1 MAIESCG
8 FIGGPEVR
16 SFEEEFAA
24 AIGALASWS
33 QRDTSIVPEGERQRL
48 EFWAAN
54 LQDLDAECSPTKVCR
69 NMKDVTFD
77 GYADE
82 GGDVKAAWRNTL
94 AQEGKLGGSSLADLV
109 TLDRALER
117 LAAMNERQARVV
129 ECRVFA
135 GMSVEETAEALGV
148 SPATVKRDWT
158 VARAWLNHRLS
169 ETAEP

>member
-1 MAIESCG
+1 MLAPIVYDELEGLAHRQLRREVSG
-8 FIGGPEVR
+8 HTLQTTDLVHEAFLKLVRTDEVSFNGRAHFFAVAARVMRQILIDYAKRRSTMKRGGDAVR
-16 SFEEEFAA
+16 
-24 AIGALASWS
+24 
-33 QRDTSIVPEGERQRL
+33 VP
-48 EFWAAN
+48 FDDA
-54 LQDLDAECSPTKVCR
+54 LDAAPSL
-69 NMKDVTFD
+69 D
-77 GYADE
+77 G
-82 GGDVKAAWRNTL
+82 R
-94 AQEGKLGGSSLADLV
+94 SLADLV